1 MWREARARSVQV
13 SLPSP
18 RGCRLV
24 AGTSLIIG
32 TRASQ
37 LALWQ
42 SNHVKDRLCALH
54 PGLTVSLERISTR
67 GDEIQDRPLAAIG
80 RNSLFVAEIEEAL
93 RSRRVRLAV
102 HSAKD
107 LPSTLPAEFT
117 IVAYSERVDPRD
129 ALISR
134 AGRLAELPHGARV
147 GTSSP
152 RRACQLK
159 ALRPDLICLDI
170 RGNVD
175 TRLAKLDRG
184 DYDAIVLAAAGLTRL
199 GWEGRVTEYLE
210 PETMLPA
217 VSQGIL
223 AIEAHADDAEAAALC
238 APLDHLP
245 SRRQAEAERAF
256 LAAMGAGCNAP
267 LAGFATLDGDHL
279 TLRALVGAPDGRVV
293 RVEERGPLADAVRI
307 GERAAA
313 SLSRDGGAT
322 LLAEALASP
331 GLPAHPTA

>member
-1 MWREARARSVQV
+1 MV
-13 SLPSP
+13 
-18 RGCRLV
+18 
-24 AGTSLIIG
+24 IG

-54 PGLTVSLERISTR
+54 RGLTVTLERISTR

-134 AGRLAELPHGARV
+134 TGQLAELPQGARV

-199 GWEGRVTEYLE
+199 GWDNRVTEYLE

-223 AIEAHADDAEAAALC
+223 AIEARADDVEAAALC

-245 SRRQAEAERAF
+245 SRRRAEAERAF

-267 LAGFATLDGDHL
+267 LAGFATLHGDQL
-279 TLRALVGAPDGRVV
+279 TMTALVGAPDGRLV
-293 RVEERGPLADAVRI
+293 RVQATGAITDAVQI

-313 SLSRDGGAT
+313 ALERDGGAT
-322 LLAEALASP
+322 LLAEALAQQGISMQAP
-331 GLPAHPTA
+331 SHG

>member
-1 MWREARARSVQV
+1 MVSRETEMV
-13 SLPSP
+13 
-18 RGCRLV
+18 
-24 AGTSLIIG
+24 IG

-42 SNHVKDRLCALH
+42 SNHIRDRLLAGHPAL
-54 PGLTVSLERISTR
+54 TITLERISTR

-93 RSRRVRLAV
+93 RARRIRLAV

-107 LPSTLPAEFT
+107 LPSTLGAEFT
-117 IVAYSERVDPRD
+117 IAAYTERADPRD
-129 ALISR
+129 ALISK
-134 AGRLAELPHGARV
+134 AGPLASLPHGARV

-184 DYDAIVLAAAGLTRL
+184 DYDAIVLAAAGLARL
-199 GWEGRVTEYLE
+199 GWDGVVTEYLD
-210 PETMLPA
+210 PDRMLPA
-217 VSQGIL
+217 VAQGIL
-223 AIEAHADDAEAAALC
+223 AVETHADDTEAQALC
-238 APLDHLP
+238 AALDHLP
-245 SRRQAEAERAF
+245 SRRCAEAERAF

-267 LAGFATLDGDHL
+267 LAGFATITGDTL
-279 TLRALVGAPDGRVV
+279 TMTALVGAPDGRLV
-293 RVEERGPLADAVRI
+293 RVHRDGAVDDAVAIGQATADALV
-307 GERAAA
+307 A
-313 SLSRDGGAT
+313 SGGST
-322 LLAEALASP
+322 LLAEALAAGTP
-331 GLPAHPTA
+331 HA